1 LSELRIHRE
10 HSLGLAR
17 AREIARQW
25 ADEAE
30 SRFQMSC
37 TFDEGR
43 SSDRVDF
50 KRSGVHGTLVVA
62 GDHFDLHAKL
72 GFLLGAFAKTIER
85 EIEKTLDD
93 LLASSAAAAARKP
106 AAKTA
111 TKTAVKAAHKTASKT
126 AR

>member
-1 LSELRIHRE
+1 MSELRIHRE

-37 TFDEGR
+37 TVDEGR

-50 KRSGVHGTLVVA
+50 KRSGVQGTLVVA
-62 GDHFDLHAKL
+62 GDHFDLQAKL

-93 LLASSAAAAARKP
+93 LLASSAATAARKP
-106 AAKTA
+106 AAKSA
-111 TKTAVKAAHKTASKT
+111 ASKAAAKPA
-126 AR
+126 ARKAAR